1 MLALT
6 QKIADARADR
16 IAVVSTHLQQFAWAG
31 LFLLGFITQF
41 GIGMAHLERGGQQ
54 LVIAFFSLGAVVG
67 LWLIAIQDNP
77 FRGFRPV
84 SPAPIE
90 KVIAMVPAG

>member
-1 MLALT
+1 MPA
-6 QKIADARADR
+6 
-16 IAVVSTHLQQFAWAG
+16 
-31 LFLLGFITQF
+31 
-41 GIGMAHLERGGQQ
+41 
-54 LVIAFFSLGAVVG
+54 IAFFSLGAVVG

-77 FRGFRPV
+77 FRGFQRV